1 LKVSVKE
8 FKQESDKD
16 GSREQ
21 YRVVRD
27 DLVFLVYWSGHQKSK
42 GTAER
47 SLSDFRKLASA
58 L

>member
-1 LKVSVKE
+1 VKE
-8 FKQESDKD
+8 FKQEGDKD

-27 DLVFLVYWSGHQKSK
+27 DLVFLVQWSGHQKSK